1 MIKFESC
8 PGLRK
13 TTPQEISVH
22 NMIAYKDAFRL
33 NISLGDKV
41 LAPWQDDGRYGP
53 GTVLDGYERR
63 NTQYEGK
70 LISEIIPSWSNYY
83 RFLNGK
89 YFYRVEFNLTLCYV
103 YNTRYERPCCVE
115 HCRAEGK

>member
-13 TTPQEISVH
+13 TAPQEISVH

-63 NTQYEGK
+63 NTQYEGRYVFHYC
-70 LISEIIPSWSNYY
+70 N
-83 RFLNGK
+83 F
-89 YFYRVEFNLTLCYV
+89 FNAPANDFIYKQSTFM
-103 YNTRYERPCCVE
+103 N
-115 HCRAEGK
+115 K

>member
-13 TTPQEISVH
+13 TAPQEISVH
-22 NMIAYKDAFRL
+22 NMIAYKDAFRV

-63 NTQYEGK
+63 NTQYEG
-70 LISEIIPSWSNYY
+70 
-83 RFLNGK
+83 R
-89 YFYRVEFNLTLCYV
+89 YFFTCFITAFFSMLQLTTSY
-103 YNTRYERPCCVE
+103 TSKA
-115 HCRAEGK
+115 HS